1 MQISGICW
9 LRLHLPTHGSWNEEC
24 SVIKCVLLCSANC
37 LILVQIYKELEK
49 MQPWRRRN
57 GTDFVFF
64 FPWSIA
70 HVLDYE
76 HSRPDGGVLQAYLDI
91 VCNQL
96 QRGIHITVENLQVD
110 CYAKCFDKPEGLP

>member
-1 MQISGICW
+1 MAHHALPVISIA
-9 LRLHLPTHGSWNEEC
+9 SD
-24 SVIKCVLLCSANC
+24 LLCPATNC
-37 LILVQIYKELEK
+37 LSWVQIYKELEK
-49 MQPWRRRN
+49 MKPWRRRN

-96 QRGIHITVENLQVD
+96 HRGIHITVENLQVRLLHKVL
-110 CYAKCFDKPEGLP
+110 CTNQKGFL